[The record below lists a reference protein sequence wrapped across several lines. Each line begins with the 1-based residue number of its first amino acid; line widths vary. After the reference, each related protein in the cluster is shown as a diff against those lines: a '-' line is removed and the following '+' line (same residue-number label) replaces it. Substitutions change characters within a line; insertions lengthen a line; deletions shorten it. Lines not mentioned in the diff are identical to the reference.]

1 MASMTR
7 GTALVPTVAG
17 VVALTGQQGLANIP
31 EATELT
37 LTDLLITA
45 SDYMYDRLK
54 SQGIDPTALTN
65 AEIYERCVAWH
76 FLSILAE
83 SGLFFGDDDTEQGAR
98 YLARAEAYCDA
109 VTPETSDG
117 EVASD
122 TPVVGNINKYPL
134 LRSKYHY
141 NKRSTLR

>member
-1 MASMTR
+1 MTR

-17 VVALTGQQGLANIP
+17 VVKLTGQQGLANIP
-31 EATELT
+31 EASELT

-45 SDYMYDRLK
+45 SDYMFDKLK
-54 SQGIDPTALTN
+54 SKGVDPTALTN

-83 SGLFFGDDDTEQGAR
+83 SGLFFGDDDPDQGAR
-98 YLARAEAYCDA
+98 YLARAEAYCEA
-109 VTPETSDG
+109 VTPETSAG

-122 TPVVGNINKYPL
+122 TPALGNLNKLPL
-134 LRSKYHY
+134 LYDNSHY